1 MNSKIAVVIPCYKV
15 TSHILNVISRIDK
28 EISLIYVIDD
38 KCPDNSGDLVQRHC
52 HDPRVRI
59 IRHEVNLGV
68 GGAVMSGY
76 IAAADEGADIIVKV
90 DGDGQM
96 DPSLITRFTTPIQE
110 SWADYTKG
118 NRFYDLTHIRR
129 MPGVRLLG
137 NAALS
142 FLAKLSTG
150 YWNLFDPTNGY
161 TAIDSRLIKHLQL
174 EKVSNRYFFETDML
188 FRLNTIKAVVVD
200 IPMDAKYG
208 DEHSNL
214 KISKILGEF
223 ARKHVTNLGKRI
235 FYNYF
240 LRDMS
245 AASFELIFG
254 ILLIVFSIIYGSIE
268 WLHSIRTGLAAPLGS
283 IMLAVVP
290 FLTGLQFMTAFINHD
305 VSNVPSTPISRL
317 LTPPKK
323 K

>member
-1 MNSKIAVVIPCYKV
+1 M
-15 TSHILNVISRIDK
+15 
-28 EISLIYVIDD
+28 
-38 KCPDNSGDLVQRHC
+38 
-52 HDPRVRI
+52 
-59 IRHEVNLGV
+59 
-68 GGAVMSGY
+68 
-76 IAAADEGADIIVKV
+76 
-90 DGDGQM
+90 
-96 DPSLITRFTTPIQE
+96 
-110 SWADYTKG
+110 
-118 NRFYDLTHIRR
+118 
-129 MPGVRLLG
+129 
-137 NAALS
+137 
-142 FLAKLSTG
+142 
-150 YWNLFDPTNGY
+150 
-161 TAIDSRLIKHLQL
+161 DSRLIKHLQL